1 MSTKSASLLILLAI
15 AVFIS
20 GCLDDNNG
28 TKVDSPGSDV
38 IPINNLPTGFTYLGV
53 HDIQIIIGGNP
64 LNVTEGVYR
73 YNGDEIYIQAIK
85 YDDPSSLLSRY
96 KEDVRKEYKGDFSPF
111 EDIQLNGHK
120 ATKITDYSIIKGEQ
134 KVRYSV
140 VWANDKYMFLVG
152 KSFDNDSLMALATAT
167 GN

>member
-1 MSTKSASLLILLAI
+1 MLIKSVSLLILLAI

-20 GCLDDNNG
+20 GCLDNG
-28 TKVDSPGSDV
+28 TKVDNPGSDV
-38 IPINNLPTGFTYLGV
+38 IPKTNLPTGFTYLGV
-53 HDIQIIIGGNP
+53 HDIQMVIGGNP
-64 LNVTEGVYR
+64 MNVTEGVYR

-85 YDDPSSLLSRY
+85 NNDPSSLLSQY
-96 KEDVRKEYKGDFSPF
+96 KEDLRKEYKSDFNPF
-111 EDIQLNGHK
+111 EDIQLNGYE

-134 KVRYSV
+134 KARYSV

-152 KSFDNDSLMALATAT
+152 KSFDNNSLMALATAT